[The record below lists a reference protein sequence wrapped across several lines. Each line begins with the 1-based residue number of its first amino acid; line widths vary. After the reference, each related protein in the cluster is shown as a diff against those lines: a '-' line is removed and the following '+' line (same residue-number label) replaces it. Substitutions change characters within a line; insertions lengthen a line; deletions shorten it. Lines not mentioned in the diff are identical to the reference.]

1 MGRQNWS
8 STTRLRRKRCPL
20 TLSLSRKGRGNLL
33 SRDRVEVH
41 LPVIAREHFFI
52 LTALVLLSGLA
63 WAGTVY
69 QAGSIGLGMFTCSM
83 TMGTPFSVSN
93 GLLYIV
99 LWGVMMIA
107 MMLPAMTPI
116 VGLFQ
121 TIARRKREQGLP
133 FTPVWVFI
141 AGYVT
146 LWTLTGGI
154 GYAADIAI
162 QSLPGVFPALQT
174 HGAAIGGLTLVV
186 AGIYQLTPLKYLCL
200 SQCRS
205 PMGFLLTSWRD
216 GTAGAF
222 RMGLH
227 HGAYCLG
234 CCWSLMVVLFVVG
247 TMNLVWMGVLSIV
260 IFVEKIVP
268 HGAEMGKA
276 TGVALMALGVA
287 MGSGL
292 FGSS

>member
-1 MGRQNWS
+1 M
-8 STTRLRRKRCPL
+8 L
-20 TLSLSRKGRGNLL
+20 
-33 SRDRVEVH
+33 
-41 LPVIAREHFFI
+41 AREHLWI
-52 LTALVLLSGLA
+52 LTTLVVLSVIA
-63 WAGTVY
+63 WGGTVY
-69 QAGSIGLGMFTCSM
+69 QAGSMGLGLVTCSM
-83 TMGTPFSVSN
+83 TMGTPFSLSN
-93 GLLYIV
+93 AILYVV
-99 LWGVMMIA
+99 LWGVMMVA

-133 FTPVWVFI
+133 FTPAWVFMI
-141 AGYVT
+141 GYVM
-146 LWTLTGGI
+146 LWTFTGGV

-162 QSLPGVFPALQT
+162 QALPESFPSLRTYGFM
-174 HGAAIGGLTLVV
+174 IGGLTLMV

-216 GTAGAF
+216 GTLGAF
-222 RMGLH
+222 RMGVR

-247 TMNLVWMGVLSIV
+247 TMNLVWMGLLTMV

-268 HGAEMGKA
+268 HGVAMGKA
-276 TGVALMALGVA
+276 TGVALI
-287 MGSGL
+287 L
-292 FGSS
+292 FGLVMTAGFIPLSE

>member
-1 MGRQNWS
+1 
-8 STTRLRRKRCPL
+8 
-20 TLSLSRKGRGNLL
+20 
-33 SRDRVEVH
+33 
-41 LPVIAREHFFI
+41 VIAREHFFI

-69 QAGSIGLGMFTCSM
+69 QAGSMGLGMFTCSM

-93 GLLYIV
+93 GLLYII
-99 LWGVMMIA
+99 LWGVMMVA

-116 VGLFQ
+116 VGLVQ
-121 TIARRKREQGLP
+121 TIARQKRAQGLP
-133 FTPVWVFI
+133 FTPAWVFV

-146 LWTLTGGI
+146 LWTLTGSI

-162 QSLPGVFPALQT
+162 QSLPGVFPTLQIYGT
-174 HGAAIGGLTLVV
+174 VIGGITLVG

-205 PMGFLLTSWRD
+205 PLGFLLTSWRD

-234 CCWSLMVVLFVVG
+234 CCWSLMVVLFVMG
-247 TMNLVWMGVLSIV
+247 TMNLVWMGILSIV

-268 HGAEMGKA
+268 HGVAMGKA
-276 TGVALMALGVA
+276 TGIALIVFGLM

-292 FGSS
+292 LASA

>member
-1 MGRQNWS
+1 V
-8 STTRLRRKRCPL
+8 L
-20 TLSLSRKGRGNLL
+20 
-33 SRDRVEVH
+33 
-41 LPVIAREHFFI
+41 AREHLWI
-52 LTALVLLSGLA
+52 LTTLVVLSVIA
-63 WAGTVY
+63 WGGTVY
-69 QAGSIGLGMFTCSM
+69 QAGSMGLGLVTCSM
-83 TMGTPFSVSN
+83 TMGTPFSLSN
-93 GLLYIV
+93 AILYVV
-99 LWGVMMIA
+99 LWGVMMVA

-133 FTPVWVFI
+133 FTPAWVFMI
-141 AGYVT
+141 GYVM
-146 LWTLTGGI
+146 LWTFTGGV

-162 QSLPGVFPALQT
+162 QALPESFPSLRTYGFM
-174 HGAAIGGLTLVV
+174 IGGLTLMV

-216 GTAGAF
+216 GTLGAF
-222 RMGLH
+222 RMGVR

-247 TMNLVWMGVLSIV
+247 TMNLVWMGLLTMV

-268 HGAEMGKA
+268 HGVAMGKA
-276 TGVALMALGVA
+276 TGVALI
-287 MGSGL
+287 L
-292 FGSS
+292 FGLVMTAGFIPLSE

>member
-1 MGRQNWS
+1 M
-8 STTRLRRKRCPL
+8 
-20 TLSLSRKGRGNLL
+20 
-33 SRDRVEVH
+33 
-41 LPVIAREHFFI
+41 IAREHFFI
-52 LTALVLLSGLA
+52 LTALVFLSGLA

-69 QAGSIGLGMFTCSM
+69 QAGSMGLGMFTCSM

-93 GLLYIV
+93 GLLYII
-99 LWGVMMIA
+99 LWGVMMVA

-133 FTPVWVFI
+133 FTPAWVFV
-141 AGYVT
+141 AGYVI
-146 LWTLTGGI
+146 LWTLTGSI

-162 QSLPGVFPALQT
+162 QSLPGSFPALQSYGT
-174 HGAAIGGLTLVV
+174 VIGGITLVG

-234 CCWSLMVVLFVVG
+234 CCWSLMVVLFVMG
-247 TMNLVWMGVLSIV
+247 TMNLVWMGILSIV

-268 HGAEMGKA
+268 HGVEMGKA
-276 TGVALMALGVA
+276 TGIALIVLGLA
-287 MGSGL
+287 MGFEVL
-292 FGSS
+292 PFVA

>member
-1 MGRQNWS
+1 
-8 STTRLRRKRCPL
+8 
-20 TLSLSRKGRGNLL
+20 
-33 SRDRVEVH
+33 
-41 LPVIAREHFFI
+41 VIAREHFLI
-52 LTALVLLSGLA
+52 LAALVLLSGLA

-69 QAGSIGLGMFTCSM
+69 QAGSMGLGMFTCSM
-83 TMGTPFSVSN
+83 TMGTPFSLSN

-99 LWGVMMIA
+99 LWGVMMVA

-121 TIARRKREQGLP
+121 TIARRKQEQGLP
-133 FTPVWVFI
+133 FTSVWVFV

-146 LWTLTGGI
+146 LWTVTGSI
-154 GYAADIAI
+154 GYITDLAI
-162 QSLPGVFPALQT
+162 QSLPGVFPALQAQGT
-174 HGAAIGGLTLVV
+174 TIGGLTLVV

-247 TMNLVWMGVLSIV
+247 TMNLVWMGILSIV

-268 HGAEMGKA
+268 HGVEMGKA
-276 TGVALMALGVA
+276 TGVALITLGLAMGMGALG
-287 MGSGL
+287 SL
-292 FGSS
+292 